1 MRFVTLD
8 LFHREQRRENIAVYV
23 AITRGNGA
31 FGEEKQESDMEREC
45 QVETAELAA
54 DELENVSGGLTV
66 TFGSSW
72 GKVGVALN
80 AAQGGSKAAAAYWL
94 LFG

>member
-1 MRFVTLD
+1 
-8 LFHREQRRENIAVYV
+8 
-23 AITRGNGA
+23 
-31 FGEEKQESDMEREC
+31 MEREC

-54 DELENVSGGLTV
+54 DELENLSGGLTV